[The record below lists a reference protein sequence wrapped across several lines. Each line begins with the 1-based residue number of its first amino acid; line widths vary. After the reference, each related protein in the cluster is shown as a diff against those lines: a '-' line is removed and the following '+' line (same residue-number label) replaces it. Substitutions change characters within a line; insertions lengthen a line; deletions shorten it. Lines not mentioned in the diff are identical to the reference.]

1 MTRVPSAGDRRY
13 AGDVA
18 VDVDAE
24 VRRLCEA
31 GDIHRAATV
40 AIQAFSGE
48 LMGFLVVV
56 VGDSSEAGDV
66 FADTCVRLW
75 KSLAAFRWES
85 SLRTWVYVL
94 ARRACHAHR
103 EAKAPHRGRHV
114 PLSQVPEVDEL
125 IVRMRTTTLA
135 NLGGKRATRAERLR
149 AQLEPD
155 EQMLLTLRLDRE
167 LDWREIAVVLEDEA
181 PADDAAVT
189 RAAAALRKRFERIKE
204 KLRKLASQDA

>member
-1 MTRVPSAGDRRY
+1 M
-13 AGDVA
+13 A
-18 VDVDAE
+18 VEVDAE

-40 AIQAFSGE
+40 AIQSFGGE

-56 VGDSSEAGDV
+56 VGDSAEAGDV

-75 KSLAAFRWES
+75 KGLATFRWES

-103 EAKAPHRGRHV
+103 EARAQHRGRHV
-114 PLSQVPEVDEL
+114 PLSQVQEVDEL

-135 NLGGKRATRAERLR
+135 NLGGRRATRAERLR

-167 LDWREIAVVLEDEA
+167 LDWREIAVVL
-181 PADDAAVT
+181 DDDGPLDDDGVT

>member
-1 MTRVPSAGDRRY
+1 M
-13 AGDVA
+13 
-18 VDVDAE
+18 
-24 VRRLCEA
+24 
-31 GDIHRAATV
+31 
-40 AIQAFSGE
+40 
-48 LMGFLVVV
+48 
-56 VGDSSEAGDV
+56 
-66 FADTCVRLW
+66 
-75 KSLAAFRWES
+75 
-85 SLRTWVYVL
+85 
-94 ARRACHAHR
+94 
-103 EAKAPHRGRHV
+103 
-114 PLSQVPEVDEL
+114 PEVDEL

-167 LDWREIAVVLEDEA
+167 LDWREIAVVLEDEP